1 MELIK
6 QALVTSLRQDHL
18 RNYNHYISITRV
30 PMATKLGKM
39 ITYLDRLLLIKSHDP
54 LISWSCKITLQNKT
68 TISPLSERLW
78 LPNLAGWYR
87 SYLDGPVPIKSRHPL
102 ITWSCEITW
111 QTKIFIS
118 ITVPTPNFAS
128 YLDML
133 LPIMSHD
140 PLITWSSEIIWET
153 KTTISPP
160 SECLWSPNLAR

>member
-1 MELIK
+1 MTNRSNEFSFFLNIRVRIDIRINISISIGPMINKFGKQVHLQDLTQMKLIK

-87 SYLDGPVPIKSRHPL
+87 SYLDGPAPIKSRHPL
-102 ITWSCEITW
+102 ITWSCEIT
-111 QTKIFIS
+111 
-118 ITVPTPNFAS
+118 
-128 YLDML
+128 
-133 LPIMSHD
+133 
-140 PLITWSSEIIWET
+140 
-153 KTTISPP
+153 
-160 SECLWSPNLAR
+160 

>member
-1 MELIK
+1 MKLIK

-39 ITYLDRLLLIKSHDP
+39 ITYLDWLLLIKSHDP

-87 SYLDGPVPIKSRHPL
+87 SYLDGPAPIKSRHPL

-111 QTKIFIS
+111 QTKIF
-118 ITVPTPNFAS
+118 
-128 YLDML
+128 YLSRCLHQTLQDVN
-133 LPIMSHD
+133 LPWYAPAYNVTLPFDHVVFRDHMR
-140 PLITWSSEIIWET
+140 
-153 KTTISPP
+153 
-160 SECLWSPNLAR
+160 N

>member
-1 MELIK
+1 MTNRGNEFIFFLNIRVRIDIRIDISIPIGPMINKFGKQVHLQDLTQMELIK
-6 QALVTSLRQDHL
+6 QALVTPLRQDHL

-102 ITWSCEITW
+102 ITWSCEIT
-111 QTKIFIS
+111 
-118 ITVPTPNFAS
+118 
-128 YLDML
+128 
-133 LPIMSHD
+133 
-140 PLITWSSEIIWET
+140 
-153 KTTISPP
+153 
-160 SECLWSPNLAR
+160 